1 MGCVFVD
8 VDGTLIAAS
17 SERRFFAH
25 LVVSRQVG
33 ASQLGAWLGYMAR
46 DFPNARRN
54 KAYLAGLA
62 RTDIAAAAERFVA
75 RSLETKLRAPLLHRI
90 EWHKRNGE
98 TIVLLTGTL
107 DEIARPLARRVGA
120 DAVVATI
127 CACTDDVYQASA
139 PLVHPFAAAKLRLAA
154 DFARTAV
161 SACDE
166 LMIRDQPGAD
176 AAVKLHRDRGGVASG
191 CTPDVFAESGE
202 IRIVFD
208 QDRKAEHGAEI
219 SSGRTAPARQDL

>member
-154 DFARTAV
+154 DFARTAGV
-161 SACDE
+161 ELDACAAYGDSKFDIPLLQEVGRPVAVEPDATLARVAQRAGWEIMAFRRGHSSAA
-166 LMIRDQPGAD
+166 QS
-176 AAVKLHRDRGGVASG
+176 V
-191 CTPDVFAESGE
+191 
-202 IRIVFD
+202 
-208 QDRKAEHGAEI
+208 
-219 SSGRTAPARQDL
+219 PA

>member
-25 LVVSRQVG
+25 LVAARMVG
-33 ASQLGAWLGYMAR
+33 PAQLGAWLGYMAR
-46 DFPNARRN
+46 KFPDTRRN

-62 RTDIAAAAERFVA
+62 RADVAAAAERFVA
-75 RSLETKLRAPLLHRI
+75 RSLEAKLRAPLLDRI
-90 EWHKRNGE
+90 AWHKRGGE

-107 DEIARPLARRVGA
+107 QEIAQPLARRVGA

-127 CACTDDVYQASA
+127 PACTAEVYLPSA

-154 DFARTAV
+154 DFARAAGVELAACAAYGDSKFDIPLLRAV
-161 SACDE
+161 GRPVAVEPDAKLARLARLAGWEIMAFRRGHSSAA
-166 LMIRDQPGAD
+166 QS
-176 AAVKLHRDRGGVASG
+176 V
-191 CTPDVFAESGE
+191 
-202 IRIVFD
+202 
-208 QDRKAEHGAEI
+208 
-219 SSGRTAPARQDL
+219 PA

>member
-25 LVVSRQVG
+25 LVASGQVG
-33 ASQLGAWLGYMAR
+33 PRQMAAWLGYMAR
-46 DFPNARRN
+46 DFPNTRRN
-54 KAYLAGLA
+54 KAYLAGLTRA
-62 RTDIAAAAERFVA
+62 DIAAAAERFVA
-75 RSLETKLRAPLLHRI
+75 RSLESKLRAPLLHRI

-127 CACTDDVYQASA
+127 CACAGDVYQASA

-154 DFARTAV
+154 DFARAAGTEL
-161 SACDE
+161 SACAAYGDSKFDIPLLQAVGRPVAVE
-166 LMIRDQPGAD
+166 PD
-176 AAVKLHRDRGGVASG
+176 ATLA
-191 CTPDVFAESGE
+191 
-202 IRIVFD
+202 
-208 QDRKAEHGAEI
+208 
-219 SSGRTAPARQDL
+219 RTAQRAGWEIMAFRRGHSSAAQSVPA

>member
-25 LVVSRQVG
+25 LVSSRLVG
-33 ASQLGAWLGYMAR
+33 PRQIGAWLGYMAR
-46 DFPNARRN
+46 DFPNTRRN
-54 KAYLAGLA
+54 KAYLAGLTRA
-62 RTDIAAAAERFVA
+62 DIAVAAERFVA
-75 RSLETKLRAPLLHRI
+75 CSLESKLRAPLLHRI

-120 DAVVATI
+120 DTVVATI
-127 CACTDDVYQASA
+127 CACTDDVYQASV

-154 DFARTAV
+154 DFARTAGV
-161 SACDE
+161 E
-166 LMIRDQPGAD
+166 LAD
-176 AAVKLHRDRGGVASG
+176 CAAYGDSKFDIPLLQAVGRPVAVE
-191 CTPDVFAESGE
+191 PDATL
-202 IRIVFD
+202 
-208 QDRKAEHGAEI
+208 A
-219 SSGRTAPARQDL
+219 RTAQRAGWEIIAFRRGHSSAAQSVPA